1 MKNLHNTLNRGTT
14 MKCLLIALTIPFLL
28 VGCNTMEGAGTDIKH
43 AGQSL
48 EDAAERNKS
57 PCPPTAPCP
66 RTQSRIAR

>member
-1 MKNLHNTLNRGTT
+1 MKHLHNTLNRETT

-48 EDAAERNKS
+48 ENAAENSKS
-57 PCPPTAPCP
+57 PPCSQPPCP
-66 RTQSRIAR
+66 RTQSRTAR